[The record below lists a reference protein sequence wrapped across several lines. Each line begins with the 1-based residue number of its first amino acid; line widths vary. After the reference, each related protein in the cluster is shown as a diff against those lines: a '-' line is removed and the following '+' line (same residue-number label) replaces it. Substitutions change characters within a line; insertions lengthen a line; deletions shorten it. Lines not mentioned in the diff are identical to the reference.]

1 MERPLE
7 ISRPRRPD
15 ELRVLIVEDDPRVR
29 EMLVRVAQAAE
40 FHVLAVWSG
49 EEAVRH
55 NNQAPFQIVILD
67 YHLPRMNGLET
78 LQKLREKSSDLQAI
92 VLTGYASID
101 VAKQAIHLDVVEFL
115 TKPCQRGELERALDR
130 ALKRLAAT
138 TPKPSDL
145 APEQDTPTTAQ
156 TTQTIEEAERELI
169 FQSLRRNNGNRAAS
183 ARELGI
189 TRRTLHNKINA
200 YQSQGFPIP

>member
-1 MERPLE
+1 ME

-15 ELRVLIVEDDPRVR
+15 EVRVLIVEDEPRVR
-29 EMLVRVAQAAE
+29 EMLVRIGQAAG

-55 NNQAPFQIVILD
+55 NNENPFHLVILD

-78 LQKLREKSSDLQAI
+78 LSRLRDRSPELQGI
-92 VLTGYASID
+92 VLTGYASLD

-130 ALKRLAAT
+130 AIRKLIAPA
-138 TPKPSDL
+138 PVPADIVAEQEPSGS
-145 APEQDTPTTAQ
+145 PGQSV
-156 TTQTIEEAERELI
+156 QTIEEAERELI
-169 FQSLRRNNGNRAAS
+169 LQSLRRNNGNRAAA

>member
-1 MERPLE
+1 ME

-15 ELRVLIVEDDPRVR
+15 EVRVLIVEDEPRVR
-29 EMLVRVAQAAE
+29 EMLVRIAQAAG

-55 NNQAPFQIVILD
+55 NNENPFHLVILD

-78 LQKLREKSSDLQAI
+78 LSKLRERSPELQAI
-92 VLTGYASID
+92 ILTGYASLD
-101 VAKQAIHLDVVEFL
+101 VARQAIHLDVVEFL
-115 TKPCQRGELERALDR
+115 TKPCQRGELEQALDR
-130 ALKRLAAT
+130 ALKRLIS
-138 TPKPSDL
+138 P
-145 APEQDTPTTAQ
+145 APEPADVVVEEQSSKTGKSI
-156 TTQTIEEAERELI
+156 QTIEEAERELI
-169 FQSLRRNNGNRAAS
+169 LQGLRRNNGNRAAA

>member
-1 MERPLE
+1 MEKSME

-15 ELRVLIVEDDPRVR
+15 ELRVLIVEDEPRVR
-29 EMLVRVAQAAE
+29 EMLVRIAQAAG

-55 NNQAPFQIVILD
+55 NQESPFHVVILD

-78 LQKLREKSSDLQAI
+78 LAELREGSPELQAI
-92 VLTGYASID
+92 VLTGYASLD

-115 TKPCQRGELERALDR
+115 TKPCQRGEFERALDR
-130 ALKRLAAT
+130 ALKKLT
-138 TPKPSDL
+138 SPPPKPADV
-145 APEQDTPTTAQ
+145 APEEQFGSGGQ
-156 TTQTIEEAERELI
+156 SIQTIEEAEREMI
-169 FQSLRRNNGNRAAS
+169 FQSLRRNNGNRAAA